1 MTPDNHPN
9 VPSPNPTSLQ
19 PKVHGPIFN
28 WLDRRV
34 GLRNILHEG
43 LDEPIPG
50 GARWAYIFGSGLLFI
65 FISQVITGI
74 FLALYYVPSA
84 DHAHISVAYITKA
97 VAAGSFLRSL
107 HVYGASAMII
117 ILVLHIGQTFL
128 FGSYKGRRELLWLSG
143 CVLLALVL
151 GMAFTGYLLP
161 WDEKAYFA
169 TAVGTNIL
177 SEVPFI
183 GNSLKEFLRGG
194 TQLGT
199 LTVSRFF
206 ALHVFFIPAMIFLFV
221 ALHIF
226 LFRQA
231 GAAGPVSE
239 SPVHPRQPS
248 EPFYPRQLLMDLGFT
263 LALICGLGLLAYF
276 DPAPLGPRA
285 NPADTL
291 YVPRPEWYY
300 RSFFEWLKF
309 WRGAVSIVGI
319 VVIPLILA
327 ILFAGLPF
335 YDRRLERRPWRR
347 PLAVASFGIVFAG
360 LVYLGARSYQDD
372 ARDPAV
378 AAELVQEAHQTEA
391 YMRAPF
397 SPQLAGPVPASTS
410 SSPVV
415 SASLSQGSDL
425 FMSGAAPSPAA
436 QALVARGQKI
446 FQSHM
451 CFGCHGQGGVGTA
464 IAPRLIGIG
473 SKFSP
478 AQLEHI
484 FHHPLPQMNAGGMPP
499 VKLSPQDMKALIAY
513 LDSLK

>member
-1 MTPDNHPN
+1 MNPEPDDRSSGKP
-9 VPSPNPTSLQ
+9 
-19 PKVHGPIFN
+19 HGRFFN
-28 WLDRRV
+28 WFDRRV
-34 GLRNILHEG
+34 GLRKILHEA

-74 FLALYYVPSA
+74 FLSLYYVPSA

-107 HVYGASAMII
+107 HVYGASAMIV

-161 WDEKAYFA
+161 WDEKSYFA

-177 SEVPFI
+177 SEIPLI
-183 GNSLKEFLRGG
+183 GQPLKEFLRGG

-199 LTVSRFF
+199 LTLSRFF

-231 GAAGPVSE
+231 GAAGPASE
-239 SPVHPRQPS
+239 SSVRPRLPS
-248 EPFYPRQLLMDLGFT
+248 EPFYPRQLLMDLSFT
-263 LALICGLGLLAYF
+263 LVLICALGLLAYF

-309 WRGAVSIVGI
+309 WHGSAGIVGI
-319 VVIPLILA
+319 LVIPLILA
-327 ILFAGLPF
+327 VLFAGLPF

-347 PLAVASFGIVFAG
+347 PLAVASFGVVFVG
-360 LVYLGARSYQDD
+360 LVYLGARSYQAD

-378 AAELVQEAHQTEA
+378 AAELARQAREEEA
-391 YMRAPF
+391 YMRQPF
-397 SPQLAGPVPASTS
+397 VPQALGPLPTS
-410 SSPVV
+410 ASPVV
-415 SASLSQGSDL
+415 SAALPHRSVLY
-425 FMSGAAPSPAA
+425 MSSAAPSSAE
-436 QALVARGQKI
+436 QALVARGHKI
-446 FQSHM
+446 FEAHM

-473 SKFSP
+473 KKFSP
-478 AQLEHI
+478 AQLEHL

>member
-1 MTPDNHPN
+1 MDRESEPDNK
-9 VPSPNPTSLQ
+9 SQ
-19 PKVHGPIFN
+19 PQSHGRFFN

-34 GLRNILHEG
+34 GLRKILHEA

-74 FLALYYVPSA
+74 FLALYYVPSS
-84 DHAHISVAYITKA
+84 DHAHISVAYITKQ

-117 ILVLHIGQTFL
+117 VLVLHIGQTFL

-177 SEVPFI
+177 SEIPFI
-183 GNSLKEFLRGG
+183 GEPLKQFLRGG
-194 TQLGT
+194 SGLGT
-199 LTVSRFF
+199 LTISRFF

-226 LFRQA
+226 LFRKA
-231 GAAGPVSE
+231 GAAGPPSQV
-239 SPVHPRQPS
+239 PLHPRRPAES
-248 EPFYPRQLLMDLGFT
+248 FYPRQLLMDLGFT
-263 LALICGLGLLAYF
+263 LALICALGLLAYF
-276 DPAPLGPRA
+276 HPAPLGPRA

-309 WRGAVSIVGI
+309 WRGAAGI
-319 VVIPLILA
+319 LGILVVPLVLA
-327 ILFAGLPF
+327 VLFAGLPF
-335 YDRRLERRPWRR
+335 YDRRPERRPWRR
-347 PLAVASFGIVFAG
+347 PLAVGFFGVVFVG
-360 LVYLGARSYQDD
+360 TVYLGARSYQDD
-372 ARDPAV
+372 QADPSV
-378 AAELVQEAHQTEA
+378 AAELAREAQETRA

-397 SPQLAGPVPASTS
+397 VPQAVGSAAGFAPASA
-410 SSPVV
+410 PA
-415 SASLSQGSDL
+415 SASLPPSSVISMAGSA
-425 FMSGAAPSPAA
+425 GAAAASPAA
-436 QALVARGQKI
+436 NPLTAQGGKI
-446 FQSHM
+446 FASHT
-451 CFGCHGQGGVGTA
+451 CAACHGQGGVGTP

-478 AQLEHI
+478 AQLEDL
-484 FHHPLPQMNAGGMPP
+484 FHHPTPKMNAGGMPP
-499 VKLSPQDMKALIAY
+499 VQLSPQDMKALIAY

>member
-1 MTPDNHPN
+1 MDSESNTPP
-9 VPSPNPTSLQ
+9 P
-19 PKVHGPIFN
+19 PKSHGRFFD
-28 WLDRRV
+28 WFDRRV
-34 GLRNILHEG
+34 GLRQILHEA

-84 DHAHISVAYITKA
+84 DHAHVSVAYITKA

-161 WDEKAYFA
+161 WDEKSYFA

-177 SEVPFI
+177 SEVPFV

-199 LTVSRFF
+199 LTLSRFF
-206 ALHVFFIPAMIFLFV
+206 ALHVFFIPGMIFLFV
-221 ALHIF
+221 AIHIF

-248 EPFYPRQLLMDLGFT
+248 EPFYPRQLLMDLSFT
-263 LALICGLGLLAYF
+263 LVLICALGLLAYF

-309 WRGAVSIVGI
+309 WHGAISVVGI
-319 VVIPLILA
+319 LVIPLVLA
-327 ILFAGLPF
+327 VLFAGLPF

-347 PLAVASFGIVFAG
+347 PLAVASFGIVFVG

-372 ARDPAV
+372 ERDPDV
-378 AAELVQEAHQTEA
+378 AAQLARQNEETEA
-391 YMRAPF
+391 YMREPF
-397 SPQLAGPVPASTS
+397 VPQALGLPTPSA
-410 SSPVV
+410 SPVV
-415 SASLSQGSDL
+415 SAALPSHSALY
-425 FMSGAAPSPAA
+425 MAPSATSA
-436 QALVARGQKI
+436 SANALIARGKAI

-451 CFGCHGQGGVGTA
+451 CFSCHGQGGVGTA

-473 SKFSP
+473 NKFSP
-478 AQLEHI
+478 AQLEHL
-484 FHHPLPQMNAGGMPP
+484 FHHPLPQMTAGGMPP